1 MMTPEQYKAE
11 KEYRLARS
19 VLIRILFE
27 KLITESEFAQIDTN
41 LKAKYKPI
49 ISDLLS

>member
-49 ISDLLS
+49 IGDLLS